1 MGDHHTHNALIEF
14 PTDASFETR
23 RTPDIRSM
31 NWKVDRDL
39 CMAAVAQAGV
49 PFDSRATP
57 EPPASWYNNGSGGV
71 TVNGSG
77 SAVAFSGRHRL
88 ATGERMSFAWSLLVT
103 PVRPFNLS
111 SHFSDRWAQL
121 DGPGGDYT
129 QYKKAGVTVIN
140 MHHSIV
146 NPCASPESLSL
157 SLHLRV
163 SI

>member
-1 MGDHHTHNALIEF
+1 
-14 PTDASFETR
+14 
-23 RTPDIRSM
+23 
-31 NWKVDRDL
+31 
-39 CMAAVAQAGV
+39 MAAVAQAGV

-88 ATGERMSFAWSLLVT
+88 ATGDRMSFAWSLLVT

-121 DGPGGDYT
+121 DGPGGNYT

-146 NPCASPESLSL
+146 NPCVTRISLPRI